1 MNIKEI
7 NPSELSNV
15 MRQYYDIKMEYYN
28 EVVLFQL
35 GDFFEMFFD
44 DAKNVSRDLELTLT
58 GKKAGLEKRIP
69 MCGIPLSTLNDYLKK
84 LLDLGYTMVVVEQ
97 VENGDLTKKLV
108 SRQVTKIISKGTYI
122 NDSNDNNFVGAI
134 EYTGVS
140 YNLAYGDCSTGELYY
155 LEAKTY
161 LEVESEIINQNIR
174 ELVLVNNIE
183 KTFLNI
189 LEKSAISLRAL
200 PVDKIDDAS
209 LHIKTINDAQKFLLL
224 YLKYMQVGNIDQFKE
239 FNKIDIESTMFLS
252 AASQRQLELLKTIE
266 ENEYVGSLFW
276 FLNKTST
283 AMGKRL
289 LKKNIIHP
297 LVDESKI
304 TARQNFIDEYIKN
317 PLVLE
322 ETKDI
327 LSNIYD
333 FERLIGRVIMGTI
346 NPKEVERLKISL
358 SKIPYLFELTKD
370 NIDYKEELGKDLDAL
385 SDLYLF
391 LDKIIIDDAPT
402 SKKEGNFIKDGFNEE
417 IDNLRKIKQN
427 SNKWLLEFETQEIE
441 KTSIKNLK
449 IKYNKIFGYFIE
461 VTNSNLSLVPENY
474 IRKQTMA
481 NCERY
486 ITQELK
492 EEENKILNASDNLL
506 SLEQEIYEEIK
517 QEIKKYIL
525 RLQKLSLVIA
535 KIDVFSSLAMVAINN
550 NFVKPSFNNDD
561 KVEIIDGR
569 HPIVE
574 SMVKNYINND
584 VVMDSN
590 NIVKIITGPNMA
602 GKSTYMR
609 MMATVILLAQIG
621 SYVPATKA
629 NLKVFDGIFTRI
641 GASDNLSK
649 GKSTF
654 MVEMLETNEALTHA
668 TKDSLL
674 IFDELGRGT
683 STFDGVSLAKS
694 IIDYI
699 VKNIKAK
706 TLFSTHYH
714 ELVGMDDEYEE
725 VDLVH
730 VKADDI
736 DGEIKFHHKVLKGG
750 SSRSYGIE
758 VAKLAGINDIIVN
771 NAKQIYAHI
780 SEDNNKLV
788 SEVKV
793 ESKVDENQELFSLI
807 KNIDVENL
815 TPMQSMNILNQI
827 KDVYEKKDK

>member
-15 MRQYYDIKMEYYN
+15 MRQYYDIKMEYFN
-28 EVVLFQL
+28 EIVLFQL

-84 LLDLGYTMVVVEQ
+84 LLDLGYTIVVVEQ
-97 VENGDLTKKLV
+97 VDNGDLTKKLV

-134 EYTGVS
+134 EYTGVL

-155 LEAKTY
+155 LEAKNY

-174 ELVLVNNIE
+174 EVVLVNNIE
-183 KTFLNI
+183 KDFLNI
-189 LEKSAISLRAL
+189 LEKSAISLRTL
-200 PVDKIDDAS
+200 PFDKIDNTD
-209 LHIKTINDAQKFLLL
+209 LHLNTINEAQRYLLL
-224 YLKYMQVGNIDQFKE
+224 YLKYMQVGNIEQFKE
-239 FNKIDIESTMFLS
+239 FSKIDVDSTMFLS
-252 AASQRQLELLKTIE
+252 ASSQRQLELLNTIE
-266 ENEYVGSLFW
+266 ENEYIGSLFW

-289 LKKNIIHP
+289 LKKNIVHP

-304 TARQNFIDEYIKN
+304 VSRQNFIEEYIKN
-317 PLVLE
+317 PLALE
-322 ETKDI
+322 ETKEV
-327 LSNIYD
+327 LSKVYD

-346 NPKEVERLKISL
+346 SPKEVERLKISL
-358 SKIPYLFELTKD
+358 LNIPYLFDITKD
-370 NIDYKEELGKDLDAL
+370 NIDYKGELGESLDDLQ
-385 SDLYLF
+385 DLYVYLE
-391 LDKIIIDDAPT
+391 KIIIDDAPT
-402 SKKEGNFIKDGFNEE
+402 NKKDGNFIKDGFNKD
-417 IDNLRKIKQN
+417 IDELRNIKRN
-427 SNKWLLEFETQEIE
+427 SNKWLLDFENQEIE
-441 KTSIKNLK
+441 KTGIKNLK

-506 SLEQEIYEEIK
+506 RLEQDIYEDIK
-517 QEIKKYIL
+517 KEIKKYIL
-525 RLQKLSLVIA
+525 RLQKLSLIIA
-535 KIDVFSSLAMVAINN
+535 KIDVYSSLAIVAINN
-550 NFVKPSFNNDD
+550 NFVKPSFNSDD
-561 KVEIIDGR
+561 VVEIKDGR
-569 HPIVE
+569 HPIVQ
-574 SMVKNYINND
+574 SMVKDYINND
-584 VVMDSN
+584 VIMDQN

-609 MMATVILLAQIG
+609 MMATIVLLAQIG
-621 SYVPATKA
+621 SYVPATSA
-629 NLKVFDGIFTRI
+629 NLKIFDAIFTRI

-654 MVEMLETNEALTHA
+654 MVEMLETNEALSHA

-699 VKNIKAK
+699 CKNIKAK

-714 ELVGMDDEYEE
+714 ELVGMDEEYLE

-736 DGEIKFHHKVLKGG
+736 DGELKFHHKVLSGG

-758 VAKLAGINDIIVN
+758 VAKLAGINDVIVN
-771 NAKQIYAHI
+771 NAKKIYLHI
-780 SEDNNKLV
+780 GQENNKLI

-793 ESKVDENQELFSLI
+793 ESKADDNDELFRLI
-807 KNIDVENL
+807 ENIDVENL
-815 TPMQSMNILNQI
+815 TPMQSMNILNQL
-827 KDVYEKKDK
+827 KDVYDNNKK

>member
-15 MRQYYDIKMEYYN
+15 MRQYYDIKMEYLN
-28 EVVLFQL
+28 EIVLFQL

-84 LLDLGYTMVVVEQ
+84 LLDLGYTIVVVEQ
-97 VENGDLTKKLV
+97 VESSDLTNKLV
-108 SRQVTKIISKGTYI
+108 LRQVTKIISKGTYI
-122 NDSNDNNFVGAI
+122 NDSNDNNFVGCI

-155 LEAKTY
+155 LEANNY

-174 ELVLVNNIE
+174 EIVLVNNIE
-183 KTFLNI
+183 KDFLKI
-189 LEKSAISLRAL
+189 LEKSAISLRNL
-200 PVDKIDDAS
+200 PVDKISDMS
-209 LHIKTINDAQKFLLL
+209 LNINTINEAQKVLLL

-239 FNKIDIESTMFLS
+239 FTKIDIDKTMFLS
-252 AASQRQLELLKTIE
+252 ASSQKQLELLKTIE
-266 ENEYVGSLFW
+266 DNEYIGSLFW

-289 LKKNIIHP
+289 LKKNIVHP
-297 LVDESKI
+297 LIDESKI
-304 TARQNFIDEYIKN
+304 KARQNFIEQYIKN

-322 ETKDI
+322 ETKEV
-327 LSNIYD
+327 LTNIYD

-346 NPKEVERLKISL
+346 TPKEVERLKISL
-358 SKIPYLFELTKD
+358 SKIPYLFEITQD
-370 NIDYKEELGKDLDAL
+370 NINYVDELGASLDDL
-385 SDLYLF
+385 SDLHTY

-402 SKKEGNFIKDGFNEE
+402 SKKEGNFIKDGFNKD
-417 IDNLRKIKQN
+417 IDELRNIKKN
-427 SNKWLLEFETQEIE
+427 SNKWLLDFENDEIQ
-441 KTSIKNLK
+441 KTGIKNLK

-461 VTNSNLSLVPENY
+461 VTNSNLSLVPEHY
-474 IRKQTMA
+474 VRKQTMA

-517 QEIKKYIL
+517 KEIKKYIL
-525 RLQKLSLVIA
+525 RLQKLSLIIA
-535 KIDVFSSLAMVAINN
+535 KIDVFSSLAVIAINN
-550 NFVKPSFNNDD
+550 NFVKPTFNNQNSI
-561 KVEIIDGR
+561 EIIEGR
-569 HPIVE
+569 HPIVQ

-584 VVMDSN
+584 LIMDQN
-590 NIVKIITGPNMA
+590 NILKIITGPNMA

-609 MMATVILLAQIG
+609 MMATIILLSQIG

-629 NLKVFDGIFTRI
+629 NLKIFDGIFTRI

-654 MVEMLETNEALTHA
+654 MVEMLETNEALKYA
-668 TKDSLL
+668 TKDSLI

-714 ELVGMDDEYEE
+714 ELVGMDEQYDQ

-736 DGEIKFHHKVLKGG
+736 DGDIKFHHKVLKGG
-750 SSRSYGIE
+750 SSKSYGIE
-758 VAKLAGINDIIVN
+758 VAKLAGINDVIVN
-771 NAKQIYAHI
+771 NAKKIYLTMGK
-780 SEDNNKLV
+780 DNNNV
-788 SEVKV
+788 PFEV
-793 ESKVDENQELFSLI
+793 ELDSKEEENFELLELI

-827 KDVYEKKDK
+827 KDIYDKNKK

>member
-15 MRQYYDIKMEYYN
+15 MRQYYDIKMEYFN
-28 EVVLFQL
+28 EIVLFQL

-84 LLDLGYTMVVVEQ
+84 LLDLGYTIVVVEQ
-97 VENGDLTKKLV
+97 VDNGDLTKKLV

-155 LEAKTY
+155 LEAKSY

-174 ELVLVNNIE
+174 EVILVNNIE
-183 KTFLNI
+183 KDFLSV
-189 LEKSAISLRAL
+189 LEKSAISLRTL
-200 PVDKIDDAS
+200 PINKIDNTELNID
-209 LHIKTINDAQKFLLL
+209 TINEAQRHLLL

-239 FNKIDIESTMFLS
+239 FSKIDVDSTMFLS
-252 AASQRQLELLKTIE
+252 ASSQRQLELLNTIE
-266 ENEYVGSLFW
+266 ENEYIGSLFW

-289 LKKNIIHP
+289 LKKNIVHP

-304 TARQNFIDEYIKN
+304 VSRQNFIDEYIKN

-322 ETKDI
+322 ETKEV
-327 LSNIYD
+327 LSKVYD

-346 NPKEVERLKISL
+346 SPKEVERLKISL
-358 SKIPYLFELTKD
+358 SNIPYLFDITKD
-370 NIDYKEELGKDLDAL
+370 NIDYKGELGEKLDDLH
-385 SDLYLF
+385 DLYVY

-402 SKKEGNFIKDGFNEE
+402 SKKDGNFIKDGFNKD
-417 IDNLRKIKQN
+417 IDDLRDIKKN
-427 SNKWLLEFETQEIE
+427 SNKWLLNFENEEIQ
-441 KTSIKNLK
+441 KTGIKNLK

-506 SLEQEIYEEIK
+506 RLEQDIYEEIK
-517 QEIKKYIL
+517 KEIKKYIL
-525 RLQKLSLVIA
+525 RLQKLSLTIA
-535 KIDVFSSLAMVAINN
+535 KIDVYSSLAVVAINN
-550 NFVKPSFNNDD
+550 NFVKPSFNNNDV
-561 KVEIIDGR
+561 VEIIDGR
-569 HPIVE
+569 HPIVQ
-574 SMVKNYINND
+574 SMVKDYINND
-584 VVMDSN
+584 VIMGQN
-590 NIVKIITGPNMA
+590 NIIKIITGPNMA

-609 MMATVILLAQIG
+609 MMATVVLLAQIG
-621 SYVPATKA
+621 SYVPATSA
-629 NLKVFDGIFTRI
+629 NLKIFDAIFTRI

-654 MVEMLETNEALTHA
+654 MVEMLETNEALSYA

-694 IIDYI
+694 IIDY
-699 VKNIKAK
+699 VAKNIKAK

-714 ELVGMDDEYEE
+714 ELVGMDQEYSE

-736 DGEIKFHHKVLKGG
+736 DGEIKFHHKVLSGG

-758 VAKLAGINDIIVN
+758 VAKLAGINDVIVN
-771 NAKQIYAHI
+771 NAKKIYSHI
-780 SEDNNKLV
+780 GQENNKLI

-793 ESKVDENQELFSLI
+793 ESKSDDNQELLNLI
-807 KNIDVENL
+807 KNIDVDNL
-815 TPMQSMNILNQI
+815 TPMQSMNILNQL
-827 KDVYEKKDK
+827 KDVYDSKEK